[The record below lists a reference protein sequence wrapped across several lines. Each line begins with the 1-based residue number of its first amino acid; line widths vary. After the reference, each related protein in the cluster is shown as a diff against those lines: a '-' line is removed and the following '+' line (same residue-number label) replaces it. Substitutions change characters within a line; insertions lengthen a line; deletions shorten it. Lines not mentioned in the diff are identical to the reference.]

1 METDQASA
9 SMVTRIAKRGRLALI
24 FTILLL
30 VLGTQAYLF
39 GSGKKLVGIRNS
51 LIAEVGVPGDF
62 NWTPEN
68 PPADFLQEDI
78 ALYSDAQIG
87 AAVRTVH
94 SGCKKVLEEIFEIE
108 SIQKQDEGSSVTIE
122 KDFDPSVV
130 KLSGHV
136 VGDPPFTGVLKHHGW
151 RAEKSN
157 FPEIPKG
164 KDPTV
169 IAPAEVEITKPPED
183 E

>member
-1 METDQASA
+1 M
-9 SMVTRIAKRGRLALI
+9 GRLGLAFRSFFSILKNKEKAEKI
-24 FTILLL
+24 RNILCQGPSEGIQLLTILQRDGRL
-30 VLGTQAYLF
+30 V
-39 GSGKKLVGIRNS
+39 
-51 LIAEVGVPGDF
+51 
-62 NWTPEN
+62 
-68 PPADFLQEDI
+68 DFLQEDI
-78 ALYSDAQIG
+78 ARYSDAQIG

-94 SGCKKVLEEIFEIE
+94 NGCKKALEEIFEIE
-108 SIQKQDEGSSVTIE
+108 LIQKEDEGSAITIE

-164 KDPTV
+164 QDPSV
-169 IAPAEVEITKPPED
+169 IAPAEVEISKPPE
-183 E
+183 EE